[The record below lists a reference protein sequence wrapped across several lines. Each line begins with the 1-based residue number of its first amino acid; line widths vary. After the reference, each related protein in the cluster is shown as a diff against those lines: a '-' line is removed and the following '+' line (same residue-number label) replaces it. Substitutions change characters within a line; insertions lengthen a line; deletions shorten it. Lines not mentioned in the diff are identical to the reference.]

1 MVSVISPAPLHILF
15 VEDDATIVPPKQEEK
30 LLTIQQE
37 KCMTIEQ
44 QTEEIYLLMNEFS
57 QDFEVD
63 NSPPLSLID
72 ELIFKLEVLHRERS
86 S

>member
-1 MVSVISPAPLHILF
+1 
-15 VEDDATIVPPKQEEK
+15 
-30 LLTIQQE
+30 
-37 KCMTIEQ
+37 MTIEQ

-63 NSPPLSLID
+63 NPSPLSLID

>member
-1 MVSVISPAPLHILF
+1 
-15 VEDDATIVPPKQEEK
+15 
-30 LLTIQQE
+30 
-37 KCMTIEQ
+37 MTIEQ

-63 NSPPLSLID
+63 NSPSLSLID